1 MSNGSDETLDRI
13 AQSLEGIALAFLG
26 PREAFT
32 KVDSGQL
39 KGVIE
44 KVLNEI
50 WAPVKSELEKFKSSS
65 GASST
70 LAAPVRGGS
79 PTLATPVRG
88 GQAAFFPGSGI
99 PGDIVI
105 QVGGVITFF
114 DARAEARSRLIKLLP
129 PVEAEIRFLCPL
141 RIALKDTDTEPISTL
156 CTSLSDT
163 AVNFDPDKAQE
174 VQEVYLARLG
184 RARLFVVRADDDP
197 SLAQRHRR
205 YRRLSRRRRQSRH
218 PVARR
223 RQAQLPARA
232 RSRPG
237 GDRTA
242 LPITHRPHHAADRS
256 DDGTPLSC
264 RAAGD

>member
-174 VQEVYLARLG
+174 VQEVYLE
-184 RARLFVVRADDDP
+184 
-197 SLAQRHRR
+197 
-205 YRRLSRRRRQSRH
+205 
-218 PVARR
+218 VARR
-223 RQAQLPARA
+223 TTEVTGRTREGLNGVKDFLAQFNIKFEGEFKPAQ
-232 RSRPG
+232 
-237 GDRTA
+237 DA
-242 LPITHRPHHAADRS
+242 LEKLKEEDVRNLLKPVAA
-256 DDGTPLSC
+256 
-264 RAAGD
+264 

>member
-65 GASST
+65 GASS
-70 LAAPVRGGS
+70 
-79 PTLATPVRG
+79 TLATPVRG

-174 VQEVYLARLG
+174 VQEVYLE
-184 RARLFVVRADDDP
+184 
-197 SLAQRHRR
+197 
-205 YRRLSRRRRQSRH
+205 
-218 PVARR
+218 VARR
-223 RQAQLPARA
+223 TTEVTGRTREGLNGVKDFLAQFNIKFEGEFKPAQDALEKLKEEDVRNLLKPG
-232 RSRPG
+232 PG
-237 GDRTA
+237 GSREGSSLTQA
-242 LPITHRPHHAADRS
+242 SGAS
-256 DDGTPLSC
+256 KKKG
-264 RAAGD
+264 